1 MWRYVFLAVCAYV
14 LYKMFMGDRR
24 NKAKQAAAEPSTPP
38 MAASGEEMVKDPTC
52 GSYVSKEGNIRVRDG
67 ENLIHFCSY
76 DCRDQYVKQIEERR
90 AIGASEPKG

>member
-1 MWRYVFLAVCAYV
+1 MWRYVFLAVCGYV

-24 NKAKQAAAEPSTPP
+24 NKAAQQAQAQPNP
-38 MAASGEEMVKDPTC
+38 MASQGEEMVKDPIC

-76 DCRDQYVKQIEERR
+76 DCRDKYVKQIEERR
-90 AIGASEPKG
+90 AIESSETKS